1 MKLKKI
7 SPRAAA
13 HHSWLSDAVEDG
25 YATWREESGAVA
37 DSYRSWNCADR
48 DERWLAYAAYV
59 AALDREEC
67 AATAYRHL
75 VQQAQ
80 VT

>member
-13 HHSWLSDAVEDG
+13 PHSWLSDAMEDG
-25 YATWREESGAVA
+25 YATWREESDAVA

-59 AALDREEC
+59 AALDREES

-80 VT
+80 AT

>member
-7 SPRAAA
+7 SRRAA
-13 HHSWLSDAVEDG
+13 HHSWLSDAMEDG

-48 DERWLAYAAYV
+48 DERWLAYAAYI
-59 AALDREEC
+59 AALDREER

-80 VT
+80 AT

>member
-1 MKLKKI
+1 MKLKNF
-7 SPRAAA
+7 SRRAV
-13 HHSWLSDAVEDG
+13 HHSWLSDAVDDG

-37 DSYRSWNCADR
+37 ESYRSWNCADR
-48 DERWLAYAAYV
+48 GERSLAYAAYV
-59 AALDREEC
+59 AALDREER

-80 VT
+80 AT